1 MPLHFHLRPEL
12 HAMAKMAEMAKIA
25 EMAKN
30 HQPLTI

>member
-1 MPLHFHLRPEL
+1 MPLHFNLRPEL

-30 HQPLTI
+30 RQPLTI